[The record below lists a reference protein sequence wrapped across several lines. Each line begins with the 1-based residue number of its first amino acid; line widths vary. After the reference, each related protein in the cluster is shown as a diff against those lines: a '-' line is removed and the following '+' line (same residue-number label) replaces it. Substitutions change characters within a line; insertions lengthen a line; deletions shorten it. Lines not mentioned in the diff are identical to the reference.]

1 MGFDLLFSIQY
12 GSKHVFMYEKKKGRL
27 KGIAL
32 IASVGIAMVVS
43 TLLGLA
49 AGLYLDSLLGTK
61 PWLTIICL
69 ILGIIAGFRNVYIT
83 VKKYGF

>member
-1 MGFDLLFSIQY
+1 
-12 GSKHVFMYEKKKGRL
+12 MYEGKKGRL
-27 KGIAL
+27 KGLAL

-49 AGLYLDSLLGTK
+49 AGLYLDGLLGTK